1 MKEMLITWG
10 KTMIVIDHSQ
20 LAHHDYSKFGTKC
33 ENYQISTSSPLIY
46 FNYYQ
51 AVLHMFKTFVEVLE
65 LMINYFLITHSE
77 DIRLNS
83 YVFGTKYFIKKIL
96 TIFSGMF

>member
-1 MKEMLITWG
+1 MLITWG

-20 LAHHDYSKFGTKC
+20 LVLHDYPKIGTKC
-33 ENYQISTSSPLIY
+33 ENYQIPTSSQLIY

-65 LMINYFLITHSE
+65 LIINDDHSE
-77 DIRLNS
+77 DIRLNL
-83 YVFGTKYFIKKIL
+83 YMFGTKYSIKKIL
-96 TIFSGMF
+96 TIFSGMS